1 MEWFT
6 NAPRKG
12 ELETP
17 PQSLAY
23 GSENQPPNL
32 APDQIMNQ
40 LPPPPMMQQQQPP
53 PQMMQQQPPPP
64 MMQQQPPPMMM
75 QPPMTG
81 YGMRD
86 EVMRILKAQS
96 PAGARW
102 DCVSDE
108 GLDEFLAAGGVP
120 WAMRGMVKRMMQKP
134 SWTLQVLEKTVATYI
149 EGDNREQSKMEFG
162 IGFPLDVELGGQ
174 RGAPSNPSTRQVRVE
189 GDTVHFETISKKD
202 GKLDYI
208 KRTLQ
213 PNGTLITHSG
223 ASTHKKVRKM
233 THRFV
238 S

>member
-1 MEWFT
+1 
-6 NAPRKG
+6 
-12 ELETP
+12 
-17 PQSLAY
+17 
-23 GSENQPPNL
+23 
-32 APDQIMNQ
+32 
-40 LPPPPMMQQQQPP
+40 
-53 PQMMQQQPPPP
+53 
-64 MMQQQPPPMMM
+64 
-75 QPPMTG
+75 
-81 YGMRD
+81 MRD

-162 IGFPLDVELGGQ
+162 IGFPLDVEDEGTAAG
-174 RGAPSNPSTRQVRVE
+174 NPSKATRQIRIE
-189 GDTVHFETISKKD
+189 GDTVHFETTSKKD
-202 GKLDYI
+202 GQVDYI
-208 KRTLQ
+208 RRTLQ
-213 PNGTLITHSG
+213 PDGTLVTQSG
-223 ASTHKKVRKM
+223 ASNHNKVRRM